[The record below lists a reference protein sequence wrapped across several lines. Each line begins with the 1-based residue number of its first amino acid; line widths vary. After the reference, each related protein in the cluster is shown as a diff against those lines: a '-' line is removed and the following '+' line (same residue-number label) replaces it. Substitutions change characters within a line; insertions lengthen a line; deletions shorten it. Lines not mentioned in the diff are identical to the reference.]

1 MLIKYAFVARQ
12 RCTKVCNRLT
22 APLTLV
28 NPLFR
33 PMILLLLGGHPD
45 VYILIRLRLMVIPF
59 IQFHIAIVIIITIII
74 IIITVFNLRRVKRTK
89 GNWEGVE
96 KTAGH
101 FFSWN
106 GVKTF
111 KNSRENLCSRAL
123 VFRLRYY
130 QWECFW
136 LRLKDLIQ
144 LASIPDP
151 FFLIFWI
158 YPWKRTLGSK
168 YFV

>member
-1 MLIKYAFVARQ
+1 MYKGVQSFDCAFD
-12 RCTKVCNRLT
+12 
-22 APLTLV
+22 
-28 NPLFR
+28 
-33 PMILLLLGGHPD
+33 LGKSIISSHDFTTTGRASRR
-45 VYILIRLRLMVIPF
+45 LIRLRLMVILF

-106 GVKTF
+106 CVKTF

-136 LRLKDLIQ
+136 LKLKDLIQ

-151 FFLIFWI
+151 SFLIFWI